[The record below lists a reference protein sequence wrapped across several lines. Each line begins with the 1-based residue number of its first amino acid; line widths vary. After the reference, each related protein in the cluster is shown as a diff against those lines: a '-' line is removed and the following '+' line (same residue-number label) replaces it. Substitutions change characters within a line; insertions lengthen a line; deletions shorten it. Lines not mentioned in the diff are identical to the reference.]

1 MKLRIIPLLIAFL
14 FTFIVP
20 VNCAYETREEGAYTY
35 EQAYSIKKNY
45 RLKIEEAVKNS
56 LNAHSLKVQ
65 NNMIFQGDISPSGKL
80 TNIKI
85 TQSSG
90 NTRTD
95 EKVVSALK
103 ALPPFTMAEKSFMPA
118 SFSLSLF
125 AAPKYSGENYVL
137 ILSLFKKERSVISQ
151 SEWSAYIAS
160 LEEKIKQRWDPKN
173 LNNKTLKTAIV
184 HFSVKKTGQIDDVC
198 IIKSSDDKAF
208 DSLVLQTIK
217 NSAPFAPLPAAI
229 KGDSVPIDYALSNQ
243 KYVKNPQNGQ
253 KGSFWENFSK
263 LNNEYY
269 QRYQN
274 TNPWM

>member
-20 VNCAYETREEGAYTY
+20 VNCAYEAREEGAYTY
-35 EQAYSIKKNY
+35 EQAYNIKKNY

-56 LNAHSLKVQ
+56 LNARSLKVQ

-95 EKVVSALK
+95 EKVVSVLK

-125 AAPKYSGENYVL
+125 VAPKYSGENYVL
-137 ILSLFKKERSVISQ
+137 VLSLFKKERSVISQ

-160 LEEKIKQRWDPKN
+160 LEEKIQQRWDPKN
-173 LNNKTLKTAIV
+173 LNNKTLKAAIV
-184 HFSVKKTGQIDDVC
+184 HFSVKKTGRIDDVC